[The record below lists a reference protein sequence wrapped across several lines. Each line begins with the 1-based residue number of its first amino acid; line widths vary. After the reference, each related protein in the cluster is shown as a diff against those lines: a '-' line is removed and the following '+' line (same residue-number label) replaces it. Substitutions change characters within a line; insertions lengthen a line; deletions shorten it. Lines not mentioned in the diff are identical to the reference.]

1 MRYVARVTV
10 HETGAKK
17 SASRTAYAIAI
28 FFTLCACLRTVA
40 AAQANVA
47 SPEQGDTLTSVDT
60 KLLLDAA
67 GPEQRTSL
75 KNVYLIGCK
84 IDSGISFGS
93 GFLLN
98 DGVLITNAHV
108 VNGCAGHTLLG
119 VSTSNAQIAFS
130 KTIIDP
136 VRDLAILVPSVPLD
150 GGYVL
155 AVEDSPEPGTR
166 VDTWGY
172 PFGYN
177 GTSPL
182 LSVGYV
188 AGYRNSLDNGGSVK
202 HIVVN
207 GAFNHGN
214 SGGPLL
220 VSQGSEVI
228 GVVALTFHFYP
239 PEVRTYIDALG
250 KNQAG
255 AVFTLHHHDGTTEN
269 IVDSQVT
276 SMVLDEFYQKTQIDI
291 GEAIAASELKQ
302 FLQEHV
308 GELPF
313 GMPKSVAPKAA
324 KKRN

>member
-220 VSQGSEVI
+220 VS
-228 GVVALTFHFYP
+228 
-239 PEVRTYIDALG
+239 
-250 KNQAG
+250 
-255 AVFTLHHHDGTTEN
+255 VFTLHHHDGTTEN